1 LIDLRIRLPLAHF
14 ALEAECRLG
23 AAVTSLVGRSGS
35 GKTSLVET
43 IAGLRPRA
51 TGFISVD
58 GNVLLDSA
66 RGISLPPE
74 RRAVGYVPQ
83 DAALFPH
90 LRARDNVRFANRDP
104 ERFDALCDTLEL
116 APLLDRFP
124 ASLSGGERQRVAL
137 ARALMARPRVLLLD
151 EPLAAIDQPL
161 RERIL
166 VYLRRVRDTLRTP
179 MLYVTHQPFE
189 ALALSSECVVLDHGQ
204 IAAHGPTAE
213 VLYDMHTTL
222 PGGVEN
228 VFEVGG
234 PEHDAARGITR
245 TTTADGLVV
254 VLPHDQV
261 RDAIFPLVVRI
272 SAEDVM
278 LFIEEPRGISSRN
291 VFRGTITAMT
301 GEEGIT
307 DVTVVVP
314 ATVRVRI
321 TRDAAQALGLAAGR
335 TVWIALR
342 SRAFRIVG

>member
-1 LIDLRIRLPLAHF
+1 LIDLHIRLPLAHF
-14 ALEAECRLG
+14 ALEAECRLD

-43 IAGLRPRA
+43 IAGLRSRA
-51 TGFISVD
+51 TGFISID

-83 DAALFPH
+83 EAALFPH

-104 ERFDALCDTLEL
+104 ELFDTLCDTLEL
-116 APLLDRFP
+116 ALLLDRFP

-137 ARALMARPRVLLLD
+137 ARALMARPRLLLLD

-166 VYLRRVRDTLRTP
+166 VYLRRVRDTLRIP

-189 ALALSSECVVLDHGQ
+189 ALALSSECVVLERGRITAQ
-204 IAAHGPTAE
+204 GPTAE
-213 VLYDMHTTL
+213 VLYDVHTTL
-222 PGGVEN
+222 GGIEN
-228 VFEVGG
+228 VFEVRQ

-245 TTTADGLVV
+245 TVTADKLVV

-261 RDAIFPLVVRI
+261 RDAVFPLVVRI

-278 LFIEEPRGISSRN
+278 LFVEEPRGISSRN

-301 GEEGIT
+301 GQEGIT
-307 DVTVVVP
+307 DVTVAVP
-314 ATVRVRI
+314 AIVRVRI
-321 TRDAAQALGLAAGR
+321 TRDAAEALGLEVGCM
-335 TVWIALR
+335 VWIALR